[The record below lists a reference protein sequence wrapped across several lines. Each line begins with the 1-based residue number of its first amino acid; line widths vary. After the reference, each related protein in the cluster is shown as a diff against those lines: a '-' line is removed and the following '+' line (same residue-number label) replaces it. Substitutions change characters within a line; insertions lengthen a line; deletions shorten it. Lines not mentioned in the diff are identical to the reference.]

1 MITHKSKQTATIS
14 YKINK
19 ESGFTLVEMLVV
31 LVIIGLIAGLVGP
44 RVLNYVNEARI
55 KTTKI
60 EIENISSAIDLF
72 SIDVGRYPTSNEG
85 LEALIKQ
92 PSGVDVW
99 NGPYLKVKGGNLPK
113 DPWNH
118 DYIYR
123 CPGEHGPY
131 DLYSFGS
138 DGREGGTG
146 SAADITN
153 WQR

>member
-1 MITHKSKQTATIS
+1 MSIVNSTGSTKRLREC
-14 YKINK
+14 NN

-44 RVLNYVNEARI
+44 RVLNYVNEARV
-55 KTTKI
+55 KTTRI
-60 EIENISSAIDLF
+60 QIENIASALDLY

-85 LEALIKQ
+85 LQALVKQ

-99 NGPYLKVKGGNLPK
+99 NGPYLKAKGGDVPK

-118 DYIYR
+118 DYIYQ
-123 CPGEHGPY
+123 CPGEHGAY
-131 DLYSFGS
+131 DLYSLGAH
-138 DGREGGTG
+138 GREGGEG
-146 SAADITN
+146 SASYITN